1 MDRPVNM
8 VWTEKVQVCDDGDDG
23 DDIGGNR
30 IVVAMHLFN
39 LYYFQECTVCL
50 GCCKN

>member
-8 VWTEKVQVCDDGDDG
+8 VWTEKVQVCDGHDG

-39 LYYFQECTVCL
+39 LCYFQECTVCL

>member
-8 VWTEKVQVCDDGDDG
+8 VWTEKVQVCDGDDG
-23 DDIGGNR
+23 DDIGGNM

-39 LYYFQECTVCL
+39 LCYFQECTVCL

>member
-8 VWTEKVQVCDDGDDG
+8 VWTEKVQVYDGDDG

-39 LYYFQECTVCL
+39 LCYFQECTVCL

>member
-23 DDIGGNR
+23 DGIGGNR

-39 LYYFQECTVCL
+39 LCYFQECTVCL